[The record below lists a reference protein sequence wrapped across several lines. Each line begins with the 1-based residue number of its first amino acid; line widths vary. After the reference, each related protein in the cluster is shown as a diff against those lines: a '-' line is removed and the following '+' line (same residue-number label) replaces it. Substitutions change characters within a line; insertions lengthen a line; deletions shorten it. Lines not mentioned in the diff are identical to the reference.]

1 MTLQEPVLERGSSN
15 VNVGETPAEGQLG
28 EEMAEKKEDDG
39 NILFSFFVTVED
51 QVKLGGGNVI
61 QPFWGGGLKQV

>member
-39 NILFSFFVTVED
+39 NILFSFFVTVEY
-51 QVKLGGGNVI
+51 QLKIGGSNVI
-61 QPFWGGGLKQV
+61 QPFCSFFGG